1 MLSCVL
7 FLNASLSD
15 VCEIVG
21 VAVLFGVISC
31 ATYNAFLH
39 PLARYPGPW
48 LARISS
54 LYNLIHAYRGDLHL
68 DILRCHKKYG
78 RINPAVIN

>member
-1 MLSCVL
+1 MLSYIS
-7 FLNASLSD
+7 FPNASLSD

-21 VAVLFGVISC
+21 ITILFGILSC
-31 ATYNAFLH
+31 AAYNAFLH
-39 PLARYPGPW
+39 PLACYPGPW
-48 LARISS
+48 LARISP

-78 RINPAVIN
+78 RIDRN